1 MRGRTSEPG
10 TIQSVLV
17 LANAEKPAA
26 RALIA
31 ELEPWLRARVARV
44 AVSGDVRAFREERLR
59 ARAAGRAEPAPDL
72 VVVLGGD
79 GAILGAV
86 HAFAEE
92 PVPTLG
98 INLGQ
103 VGFLA
108 ATPASAWREALAA
121 CLAGEALE
129 EPRARLLA
137 TWRAGRETQRA
148 VALNEVTLQRS
159 ARGGMIQAA
168 LWAGEHWVTNYRA
181 DGVIVATP
189 SGSTAYSLSAGG
201 PILETSLEAV
211 VVTPICP
218 QGLSNRPL
226 VLPSAQELTLVVV
239 ASSGHPVLAVDGQ
252 DFFELAEGDRVTLR
266 QHPLALPL
274 LWLRGMDPYRRLRE
288 RLGWRGSLDPAPPGT
303 AALQRGPGAAGLQ
316 PGAAPPGG

>member
-1 MRGRTSEPG
+1 MRPG
-10 TIQSVLV
+10 PQPESKPIASVLV
-17 LANAEKPAA
+17 LANADKPAV
-26 RALIA
+26 RGLIG
-31 ELEPWLRARVARV
+31 ELEPWLRARVK
-44 AVSGDVRAFREERLR
+44 AVEVRTDVQAFREERAGVLASGR
-59 ARAAGRAEPAPDL
+59 TAARPDL

-86 HAFAEE
+86 HAFAEA

-121 CLAGEALE
+121 CLAGEAVE
-129 EPRARLLA
+129 EPRARL
-137 TWRAGRETQRA
+137 EA
-148 VALNEVTLQRS
+148 VWSAEGKVRHSLALNEVTLQRS
-159 ARGGMIQAA
+159 SHGGMIQAA
-168 LWAGEHWVTNYRA
+168 LWADAHWVTNYRA

-201 PILETSLEAV
+201 PILETSLEAI

-226 VLPSAQELTLVVV
+226 VLPSGVELTLSVE
-239 ASSGHPVLAVDGQ
+239 ASSGHPTLAIDGH
-252 DFFELAEGDRVTLR
+252 DFHRLAEGDRVTLR
-266 QHPLALPL
+266 RHPVPVPL
-274 LWLRGMDPYRRLRE
+274 LWMRGMDPYRRLRE
-288 RLGWRGSLDPAPPGT
+288 RLGWRGSLDPAAGPTLPPR
-303 AALQRGPGAAGLQ
+303 AR
-316 PGAAPPGG
+316 

>member
-1 MRGRTSEPG
+1 MTQGGGARAAA
-10 TIQSVLV
+10 IQSVVV
-17 LANAEKPAA
+17 LANAEKPAV

-31 ELEPWLRARVARV
+31 ELEPWLRARVQRLTV
-44 AVSGDVRAFREERLR
+44 RTDVLAFREERAAAL
-59 ARAAGRAEPAPDL
+59 AAGRVLERPDL

-86 HAFAEE
+86 HAFAEA

-108 ATPASAWREALAA
+108 ATPAASWREALAA
-121 CLAGEALE
+121 CLAGELVE
-129 EPRARLLA
+129 EPRARLEA
-137 TWRAGRETQRA
+137 EWNTGGAPRRAL
-148 VALNEVTLQRS
+148 ALNEITLQRS
-159 ARGGMIQAA
+159 SQGGMIQAS
-168 LWAGEHWVTNYRA
+168 LWAGSDWVTNYRA

-201 PILETSLEAV
+201 PILETSLEAI

-226 VLPSAQELTLVVV
+226 VLPGGVELTLQVL
-239 ASSGHPVLAVDGQ
+239 ASSGHPTLAFDGH
-252 DFFELAEGDRVTLR
+252 DFHRLNEGDTVRLR
-266 QHPLALPL
+266 RHPLPVPL
-274 LWLRGMDPYRRLRE
+274 LWMRGMDPYRRLRE
-288 RLGWRGSLDPAPPGT
+288 RLGWRGSLDPAE
-303 AALQRGPGAAGLQ
+303 GPERPAG
-316 PGAAPPGG
+316 

>member
-1 MRGRTSEPG
+1 MRPG
-10 TIQSVLV
+10 APVPPRPIESVLV
-17 LANAEKPAA
+17 LANAEKQAV

-31 ELEPWLRARVARV
+31 ELEPWLRERVRTV
-44 AVSGDVRAFREERLR
+44 EVRTDVRAFREER
-59 ARAAGRAEPAPDL
+59 AAAPGAVPDL

-86 HAFAEE
+86 HAFAES

-108 ATPASAWREALAA
+108 ATPAASWREALAA
-121 CLAGEALE
+121 CLAGELVA
-129 EPRARLLA
+129 EPRARLEA
-137 TWRAGRETQRA
+137 KWTTDGKPQHAI
-148 VALNEVTLQRS
+148 ALNEITLQRS
-159 ARGGMIQAA
+159 SQGSMIQAS
-168 LWAGEHWVTNYRA
+168 LWAGSDWVTNYRA

-201 PILETSLEAV
+201 PILETSLEAI

-226 VLPSAQELTLVVV
+226 VLPSGLELTLSVV
-239 ASSGHPVLAVDGQ
+239 ASSGHPTLAVDGQ
-252 DFFELAEGDRVTLR
+252 DFHRLAEGDTITLR
-266 QHPLALPL
+266 RHPVTVPL
-274 LWLRGMDPYRRLRE
+274 LWMRGMDPFRRLRE
-288 RLGWRGSLDPAPPGT
+288 RLGWRGSLDTSERPA
-303 AALQRGPGAAGLQ
+303 RGVKG
-316 PGAAPPGG
+316 

>member
-1 MRGRTSEPG
+1 MTQRPATEA
-10 TIQSVLV
+10 IASVLV
-17 LANAEKPAA
+17 LANGDKPAT

-44 AVSGDVRAFREERLR
+44 EVRSDVTAFRAE
-59 ARAAGRAEPAPDL
+59 RAALLASGRASARPDL

-86 HAFAEE
+86 HAFEDA

-121 CLAGEALE
+121 CLAGEAVE
-129 EPRARLLA
+129 EPRARLEAEWSADGELK
-137 TWRAGRETQRA
+137 RAL
-148 VALNEVTLQRS
+148 ALNEVVLQRS
-159 ARGGMIQAA
+159 SHGSMIQAA
-168 LWAGEHWVTNYRA
+168 LWADSHWVTNYRA

-201 PILETSLEAV
+201 PILETSLEAI

-226 VLPSAQELTLVVV
+226 VLPSGVELTLSVEP
-239 ASSGHPVLAVDGQ
+239 SNGNPTLAIDGQ
-252 DFFELAEGDRVTLR
+252 DFHRLAEGERVTLR
-266 QHPLALPL
+266 RHPVPVPL
-274 LWLRGMDPYRRLRE
+274 LWMRGMDPYRRLRE
-288 RLGWRGSLDPAPPGT
+288 RLGWRGSLDPA
-303 AALQRGPGAAGLQ
+303 AGPTLS
-316 PGAAPPGG
+316 PRSR

>member
-1 MRGRTSEPG
+1 MSPELPLALRPIE
-10 TIQSVLV
+10 SVLV
-17 LANAEKPAA
+17 LANAAKPPAQ
-26 RALIA
+26 ALI
-31 ELEPWLRARVARV
+31 EEIEPWLRARVRRVEVRTDVRVFSEERV
-44 AVSGDVRAFREERLR
+44 AGL
-59 ARAAGRAEPAPDL
+59 AAGRAGAQPDL

-86 HAFAEE
+86 HAFSEA

-98 INLGQ
+98 LNLGQ

-121 CLAGEALE
+121 CLAGEAVEELRVRLE
-129 EPRARLLA
+129 AE
-137 TWRAGRETQRA
+137 WRVQGEVRRA

-159 ARGGMIQAA
+159 SQAGMIQAA
-168 LWAGEHWVTNYRA
+168 LRAGDLFVTDYRA

-226 VLPSAQELTLVVV
+226 VLPSGVELTLTLLTT
-239 ASSGHPVLAVDGQ
+239 SGNPTLAIDGHV
-252 DFFELAEGDRVTLR
+252 FHRLTGGDSVTLR
-266 QHPLALPL
+266 RHPVPVPL
-274 LWLRGMDPYRRLRE
+274 LWMRGMDPYRRLRE
-288 RLGWRGSLDPAPPGT
+288 RLGWRGSLDPASNGME
-303 AALQRGPGAAGLQ
+303 
-316 PGAAPPGG
+316 

>member
-1 MRGRTSEPG
+1 MHSEPEPAV
-10 TIQSVLV
+10 IESVLV
-17 LANAEKPAA
+17 LAHADKPSA

-31 ELEPWLRARVARV
+31 ELEPWLRARVRRV
-44 AVSGDVRAFREERLR
+44 EVRADVAAFREERAAAL
-59 ARAAGRAEPAPDL
+59 AAGRAGPRPEL

-86 HAFAEE
+86 HAFEDA

-108 ATPASAWREALAA
+108 ATPAAAWREALAA
-121 CLAGEALE
+121 CLAGEAIE
-129 EPRARLLA
+129 EPRLRLEAL
-137 TWRAGRETQRA
+137 WNSGGDVQRA
-148 VALNEVTLQRS
+148 LALNEVVLQRS
-159 ARGGMIQAA
+159 SHGGMIQAA
-168 LWAGEHWVTNYRA
+168 LWADAHWVTNYRA

-201 PILETSLEAV
+201 PILETSLEAI

-226 VLPSAQELTLVVV
+226 VLPSGVELTLAVE
-239 ASSGHPVLAVDGQ
+239 ASSGTPTLAIDGH
-252 DFFELAEGDRVTLR
+252 DFHRLAEGDTVTLR
-266 QHPLALPL
+266 RHPVPVPL
-274 LWLRGMDPYRRLRE
+274 LWMRGMDPYRRLRE
-288 RLGWRGSLDPAPPGT
+288 RLGWRGSLDPASGPVRPG
-303 AALQRGPGAAGLQ
+303 
-316 PGAAPPGG
+316 